1 MLPIIVLTT
10 LFTLDAPAPPGL
22 VYRLDRLPSAAT
34 DVETLARFEKAT
46 REYSALHRQLAR
58 ALFLDDETEEGTEA
72 AENALP
78 EAIRFARR
86 DAKRGDI
93 FGLEVAEL
101 IRFQIWF
108 GRWRSHYTTTDNLA
122 FGLYVPWA
130 GPPLQVNDT
139 LRQHVGRLLPA
150 STWELPSLPEELD
163 YRLVGRDL
171 VLFDTRT
178 RVIVDVLANVRPV
191 LRRT

>member
-10 LFTLDAPAPPGL
+10 LFTLDTPASSGL
-22 VYRLDRLPSAAT
+22 VCRLDRMPSATT

-46 REYSALHRQLAR
+46 REYAALHHQLVR
-58 ALFLDDETEEGTEA
+58 AAFLDDETGEGNEA

-86 DAKRGDI
+86 KAKMGDI
-93 FGLEVAEL
+93 FDVEVAEL
-101 IRFQIWF
+101 LRFQIWF
-108 GRWRSHYTTTDNLA
+108 GLWHNRYTTTDNFA
-122 FGLYVPWA
+122 VRPYVPPA
-130 GPPLQVNDT
+130 GPPLLVNDT
-139 LRQHVGRLLPA
+139 LRPLVGRPLPA
-150 STWELPSLPEELD
+150 SMWGLPSLPEELE

-178 RVIVDVLANVRPV
+178 RVIVDVLTNALPV
-191 LRRT
+191 N